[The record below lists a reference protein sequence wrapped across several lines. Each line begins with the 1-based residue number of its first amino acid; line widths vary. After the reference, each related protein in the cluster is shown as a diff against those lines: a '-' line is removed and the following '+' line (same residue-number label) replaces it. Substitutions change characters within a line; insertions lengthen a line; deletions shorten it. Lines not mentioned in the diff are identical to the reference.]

1 MRIDI
6 RKQLY
11 TYGEPIIV
19 SGGKDR
25 EAVGII
31 CRRQS
36 GGHSETDIGKIS
48 ERGVC
53 YADDYNLWFML
64 CDPSDS
70 SEDIKISSITIRGRD
85 YKRVSGK
92 YDSTFCCYRF
102 IVREVGR

>member
-1 MRIDI
+1 MRIDL
-6 RKQLY
+6 RKQLHA
-11 TYGEPIIV
+11 YGEPIII
-19 SGGKDR
+19 SGEKDR

-36 GGHSETDIGKIS
+36 GGSTETYAGEVS

-53 YADDYNLWFML
+53 YANDYNLWFML

-70 SEDIKISSITIRGRD
+70 REDINISHITIRGRD
-85 YKRVSGK
+85 YKRISGK